1 MWKDKFIIFSF
12 LASFALFFVAVFFSF
27 SNFFNLDSGTSLI
40 LRFNSGHGISS
51 FGSFSSLLVLCFSSL
66 LISILN
72 LFLARAFYNRLR
84 LLSLFLG
91 FLSFFVSAL
100 ILVEVGVIISVN

>member
-1 MWKDKFIIFSF
+1 MFRDKFLIFSF
-12 LASFALFFVAVFFSF
+12 LSSFTLFFISVFFSF
-27 SNFFNLDSGTSLI
+27 SNFYNLDSGTSLI
-40 LRFNSGHGISS
+40 LRFSSGHGISS
-51 FGSFSSLLVLCFSSL
+51 FGGFPSLLVFCFSSL
-66 LISILN
+66 LISLLN

-84 LLSLFLG
+84 LLSYFFG